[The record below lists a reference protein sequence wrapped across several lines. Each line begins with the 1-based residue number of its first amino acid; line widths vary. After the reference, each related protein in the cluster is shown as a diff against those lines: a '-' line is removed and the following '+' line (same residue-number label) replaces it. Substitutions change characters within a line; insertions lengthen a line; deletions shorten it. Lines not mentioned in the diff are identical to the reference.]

1 MSMAAHSMTGFGR
14 AEIDLPG
21 ARLAVELA
29 TVNQKILQVS
39 VHGPEVWTS
48 LESSATAWVRARLQR
63 GKVTARVTQAA
74 PAGGAAGTW
83 DLESTRAQLQEL
95 ETLARA
101 LGAPWT
107 PPSLELVLKLA
118 ESRRSQISALPDFT
132 AVEPV
137 VRAAFTRALDQL
149 IAMRAQEGAALAADL
164 RHRLRLLDGFVRTME
179 TSEHGAVPRH
189 REALL
194 RRLKDAGLALDVS
207 DDRVLKELA
216 FFAERCD
223 ITEEVVRLRS
233 HLAQF
238 EAELGQANSGRKLD
252 FLVQELLREV
262 NTIGSK
268 AAEIP
273 TTRAVLEAKTEIERI
288 REQVQ
293 NLE

>member
-1 MSMAAHSMTGFGR
+1 MAAHSMTGFGR

-29 TVNQKILQVS
+29 TVNQKNLQVS
-39 VHGPEVWTS
+39 VHGPDAWPT
-48 LESSATAWVRARLQR
+48 LESAATGWIRARLQR

-74 PAGGAAGTW
+74 AGGPGTTW
-83 DLESTRAQLQEL
+83 DLESTRLQLVEL
-95 ETLARA
+95 ERLAQA

-118 ESRRSQISALPDFT
+118 ESRRGQAGALPELA
-132 AVEPV
+132 AVETIV
-137 VRAAFTRALDQL
+137 QAAFVLALDQL
-149 IAMRAQEGAALAADL
+149 VAMRAREGAALAADL
-164 RHRLRLLDGFVRTME
+164 RARLGLLAGFVRTME
-179 TSEHGAVPRH
+179 ASEQGAVARH

-194 RRLKDAGLALDVS
+194 RRLKEAGLDLDVS
-207 DDRVLKELA
+207 DERVLKELA

-223 ITEEVVRLRS
+223 ITEEIVRLRS

-238 EAELGQANSGRKLD
+238 EAELGQANGGRKLD

>member
-1 MSMAAHSMTGFGR
+1 MAAHSMTGFGR

-29 TVNQKILQVS
+29 TVNQKNLQVS
-39 VHGPEVWTS
+39 VHGPDAWPT
-48 LESSATAWVRARLQR
+48 LESAATGWIRSRLQR

-74 PAGGAAGTW
+74 AGGPSASW
-83 DLESTRAQLQEL
+83 DLEATRLQLVEL
-95 ETLARA
+95 ERLAQA

-118 ESRRSQISALPDFT
+118 ESRRGQAGALPELA
-132 AVEPV
+132 AVETIV
-137 VRAAFTRALDQL
+137 QAAFALALDQL
-149 IAMRAQEGAALAADL
+149 VAMRAREGAALSADL
-164 RHRLRLLDGFVRTME
+164 LARLGLLSGFVQTME
-179 TSEHGAVPRH
+179 ASEQGAVARH

-194 RRLKDAGLALDVS
+194 RRLKEAGLDLDVS
-207 DDRVLKELA
+207 DERVLKELA

-223 ITEEVVRLRS
+223 ISEEIVRLRS

-238 EAELGQANSGRKLD
+238 EAELGQANGGRKLD

>member
-1 MSMAAHSMTGFGR
+1 MAAHSMTGFGR

-29 TVNQKILQVS
+29 TVNQKNLQVS
-39 VHGPEVWTS
+39 VHGPDAWPT
-48 LESSATAWVRARLQR
+48 LESAATGWIRARLQR

-74 PAGGAAGTW
+74 AGGPGTTW
-83 DLESTRAQLQEL
+83 DLESTRLQLVEL
-95 ETLARA
+95 ERLAQA

-118 ESRRSQISALPDFT
+118 ESRRGQAGALPELA
-132 AVEPV
+132 AVETIV
-137 VRAAFTRALDQL
+137 QAAFALALDQL
-149 IAMRAQEGAALAADL
+149 VAMRAREGAALAADL
-164 RHRLRLLDGFVRTME
+164 RARLGLLAGFVQTME
-179 TSEHGAVPRH
+179 ASEQGAVARH

-194 RRLKDAGLALDVS
+194 RRLKEAGLDLDVS
-207 DDRVLKELA
+207 DERVLKELA

-223 ITEEVVRLRS
+223 ITEEIVRLRS

-238 EAELGQANSGRKLD
+238 EAELGQANAGRKLD

>member
-1 MSMAAHSMTGFGR
+1 MTGFGR

-29 TVNQKILQVS
+29 TVNQKNLQVS
-39 VHGPEVWTS
+39 VHGPDAWPT
-48 LESSATAWVRARLQR
+48 LESAATGWIRSRLQR

-74 PAGGAAGTW
+74 ASGPGTTW
-83 DLESTRAQLQEL
+83 DLETTRRQLTEL
-95 ETLARA
+95 ERLAQA
-101 LGAPWT
+101 LGTPWT
-107 PPSLELVLKLA
+107 PPSLELLLKLA
-118 ESRRSQISALPDFT
+118 ESRRGQAGSLPEL
-132 AVEPV
+132 ASVEPLV
-137 VRAAFTRALDQL
+137 QAAFARALDQL
-149 IAMRAQEGAALAADL
+149 VAMRGREGAALAADL
-164 RHRLRLLDGFVRTME
+164 RARLALLAGFVETME
-179 TSEHGAVPRH
+179 ASEQGAVARH

-194 RRLKDAGLALDVS
+194 RRLKEAGLALDVS
-207 DDRVLKELA
+207 DERVLKELA

-238 EAELGQANSGRKLD
+238 EAELGQPNGGRKLD

>member
-1 MSMAAHSMTGFGR
+1 MAAHSMTGFGR

-29 TVNQKILQVS
+29 TVNQKNLQVS
-39 VHGPEVWTS
+39 VHGPDAWPT
-48 LESSATAWVRARLQR
+48 LESAATGWIRSRLQR

-74 PAGGAAGTW
+74 AGGPSASW
-83 DLESTRAQLQEL
+83 DLEATRLQLVEL
-95 ETLARA
+95 ERLAQA

-118 ESRRSQISALPDFT
+118 ESRRGQAGALPELA
-132 AVEPV
+132 AVETIV
-137 VRAAFTRALDQL
+137 QAAFALALDQL
-149 IAMRAQEGAALAADL
+149 VAMRAREGAALSADL
-164 RHRLRLLDGFVRTME
+164 LARLGLLAGFVQTME
-179 TSEHGAVPRH
+179 ASEQGAVARH

-194 RRLKDAGLALDVS
+194 RRLKEAGLDLDVS
-207 DDRVLKELA
+207 DERVLKELA

-223 ITEEVVRLRS
+223 ISEEIVRLRS

-238 EAELGQANSGRKLD
+238 EAELGQANGGRKLD

>member
-1 MSMAAHSMTGFGR
+1 MAAHSMTGFGR

-21 ARLAVELA
+21 ARLAVELV
-29 TVNQKILQVS
+29 TVNQKNLQVS
-39 VHGPEVWTS
+39 VHGPDAWPT
-48 LESSATAWVRARLQR
+48 LESAATGWIRARLQR

-74 PAGGAAGTW
+74 AGGPGTTW
-83 DLESTRAQLQEL
+83 DLESTRLQLVEL
-95 ETLARA
+95 ERLAQA

-118 ESRRSQISALPDFT
+118 ESRRGQAGALPELA
-132 AVEPV
+132 AVETIV
-137 VRAAFTRALDQL
+137 QAAFALALDQL
-149 IAMRAQEGAALAADL
+149 VAMRAREGAALAADL
-164 RHRLRLLDGFVRTME
+164 RARLGLLAGFVQTME
-179 TSEHGAVPRH
+179 ASEQGAVARH

-194 RRLKDAGLALDVS
+194 RRLKEAGLDLDVS
-207 DDRVLKELA
+207 DERVLKELA

-223 ITEEVVRLRS
+223 ITEEIVRLRS

-238 EAELGQANSGRKLD
+238 EAELGQANGGRKLD

>member
-1 MSMAAHSMTGFGR
+1 MAAHSMTGFGR

-29 TVNQKILQVS
+29 TVNQKNLQVS
-39 VHGPEVWTS
+39 VHGPDAWPT
-48 LESSATAWVRARLQR
+48 LESAATGWIRARLQR

-74 PAGGAAGTW
+74 AGGPGTTW
-83 DLESTRAQLQEL
+83 DLESTRLQLVEL
-95 ETLARA
+95 ERLAQA

-118 ESRRSQISALPDFT
+118 ESRRGQAGALPELA
-132 AVEPV
+132 AVETIV
-137 VRAAFTRALDQL
+137 QAAFVLALDQL
-149 IAMRAQEGAALAADL
+149 VAMRAREGAALAADL
-164 RHRLRLLDGFVRTME
+164 RARLGLLAGFVQTME
-179 TSEHGAVPRH
+179 ASEQGAVARH

-194 RRLKDAGLALDVS
+194 RRLKEAGLDLDVS
-207 DDRVLKELA
+207 DERVLKELA

-223 ITEEVVRLRS
+223 ITEEIVRLRS

-238 EAELGQANSGRKLD
+238 EAELGQANGGRKLD

>member
-1 MSMAAHSMTGFGR
+1 MAAHSMTGFGR

-29 TVNQKILQVS
+29 TVNQKNLQVS
-39 VHGPEVWTS
+39 VHVPDAWPT
-48 LESSATAWVRARLQR
+48 LESAATGWIRSRLQR

-74 PAGGAAGTW
+74 AGGPSAYW
-83 DLESTRAQLQEL
+83 DLEATRLQLVEL
-95 ETLARA
+95 ERLAQA

-118 ESRRSQISALPDFT
+118 ESRRGQAGALPELA
-132 AVEPV
+132 AVETIV
-137 VRAAFTRALDQL
+137 QAAFALALDQL
-149 IAMRAQEGAALAADL
+149 VAMRAREGAALSADL
-164 RHRLRLLDGFVRTME
+164 LARLGLLAGFVQTME
-179 TSEHGAVPRH
+179 ASEQGAVARH

-194 RRLKDAGLALDVS
+194 RRLKEAGLDLDVS
-207 DDRVLKELA
+207 DERVLKELA

-223 ITEEVVRLRS
+223 ISEEIVRLRS

-238 EAELGQANSGRKLD
+238 EADLGQANAGRKLD

-268 AAEIP
+268 AGEIP

>member
-1 MSMAAHSMTGFGR
+1 MAAHSMTGFGR

-21 ARLAVELA
+21 VRLAVELA
-29 TVNQKILQVS
+29 TVNQKNLQVS
-39 VHGPEVWTS
+39 VHGPDSWPT
-48 LESSATAWVRARLQR
+48 LESSATAWIRARLQR

-74 PAGGAAGTW
+74 AGGSTANW
-83 DLESTRAQLQEL
+83 DLEGTRAQLAEL
-95 ETLARA
+95 ERLASA

-107 PPSLELVLKLA
+107 PPSLELLLKLA
-118 ESRRSQISALPDFT
+118 ESRRGQSSTLPDFP

-137 VRAAFTRALDQL
+137 VQAAFTRALDQL
-149 IAMRAQEGAALAADL
+149 VAMRAREGAVLAADL
-164 RHRLRLLDGFVRTME
+164 RARLALLAGFVRTME
-179 TSEHGAVPRH
+179 TSEQGAVARH

-207 DDRVLKELA
+207 DERVLKELA

-233 HLAQF
+233 HLGQF
-238 EAELGQANSGRKLD
+238 EAELGQANGGRKLD

>member
-1 MSMAAHSMTGFGR
+1 MTGFGR

-29 TVNQKILQVS
+29 TVNQKNLQVS
-39 VHGPEVWTS
+39 VHGPDAWPT
-48 LESSATAWVRARLQR
+48 LESAATGWIRSRLQR

-74 PAGGAAGTW
+74 AGGPGTIW
-83 DLESTRAQLQEL
+83 DLEATRLQLTEL
-95 ETLARA
+95 ERLAQA
-101 LGAPWT
+101 LGTPWT
-107 PPSLELVLKLA
+107 PPSLELLLKLA
-118 ESRRSQISALPDFT
+118 ESRRGQAGSLPEL
-132 AVEPV
+132 ASVEPLV
-137 VRAAFTRALDQL
+137 QAAFARALDQL
-149 IAMRAQEGAALAADL
+149 IAMRAREGAALAADL
-164 RHRLRLLDGFVRTME
+164 RARLALLAGFVETME
-179 TSEHGAVPRH
+179 ASEQGAVARH

-194 RRLKDAGLALDVS
+194 RRLKEAGLALDVS
-207 DDRVLKELA
+207 DERVLKELA

-238 EAELGQANSGRKLD
+238 EAELDQPNGGRKLD

>member
-1 MSMAAHSMTGFGR
+1 MAAHSMTGFGR

-29 TVNQKILQVS
+29 TVNQKNLQVS
-39 VHGPEVWTS
+39 VHGPDAWPT
-48 LESSATAWVRARLQR
+48 LESAATGWIRARLQR

-74 PAGGAAGTW
+74 AGGPGTTW
-83 DLESTRAQLQEL
+83 DLESTRLQLVEL
-95 ETLARA
+95 ERLAQA

-118 ESRRSQISALPDFT
+118 ESRRGQAGALPELA
-132 AVEPV
+132 AVETIV
-137 VRAAFTRALDQL
+137 QAAFALALDQL
-149 IAMRAQEGAALAADL
+149 VAMRAREGAALAADL
-164 RHRLRLLDGFVRTME
+164 RARLGLLAGFVQTME
-179 TSEHGAVPRH
+179 ASEQGAVARH

-194 RRLKDAGLALDVS
+194 RRLKEAGLDLDVS
-207 DDRVLKELA
+207 DERVVKELA

-223 ITEEVVRLRS
+223 ITEEIVRLRS

-238 EAELGQANSGRKLD
+238 EAELGQANAGRKLD

>member
-1 MSMAAHSMTGFGR
+1 MTGFGR

-29 TVNQKILQVS
+29 TVNQKNLQVS
-39 VHGPEVWTS
+39 VHGPDAWPT
-48 LESSATAWVRARLQR
+48 LESAATGWIRARLQR

-74 PAGGAAGTW
+74 AGGPGTTW
-83 DLESTRAQLQEL
+83 DLESTRLQLVEL
-95 ETLARA
+95 ERLAQA

-118 ESRRSQISALPDFT
+118 ESRRGQAGALPELA
-132 AVEPV
+132 AVETIV
-137 VRAAFTRALDQL
+137 QAAFALALDQL
-149 IAMRAQEGAALAADL
+149 VAMRAREGAALAADL
-164 RHRLRLLDGFVRTME
+164 RARLGLLAGFVQTME
-179 TSEHGAVPRH
+179 ASEQGAVARH

-194 RRLKDAGLALDVS
+194 RRLKEAGLDLDVS
-207 DDRVLKELA
+207 DERVLKELA

-223 ITEEVVRLRS
+223 ITEEIVRLRS

-238 EAELGQANSGRKLD
+238 EAELGQANAGRKLD

>member
-1 MSMAAHSMTGFGR
+1 MAAHSMTGFGR

-29 TVNQKILQVS
+29 TVNQKNLQVS
-39 VHGPEVWTS
+39 VHGPDAWPT
-48 LESSATAWVRARLQR
+48 LESAATGWIRSRLQR

-74 PAGGAAGTW
+74 AGGPGTIW
-83 DLESTRAQLQEL
+83 DLEATRLQLTEL
-95 ETLARA
+95 ERLAQA
-101 LGAPWT
+101 LGTPWT
-107 PPSLELVLKLA
+107 PPSLELLLKLA
-118 ESRRSQISALPDFT
+118 ESRRGQAGSLPEL
-132 AVEPV
+132 ASVEPLV
-137 VRAAFTRALDQL
+137 QAAFARALDQL
-149 IAMRAQEGAALAADL
+149 IAMRAREGAALATDL
-164 RHRLRLLDGFVRTME
+164 RTRLALLAGFVQTME
-179 TSEHGAVPRH
+179 ASEQGAVARH

-194 RRLKDAGLALDVS
+194 RRLKEAGLALDVS
-207 DDRVLKELA
+207 DERVLKELA

-238 EAELGQANSGRKLD
+238 ETELGQPNGGRKLD

>member
-1 MSMAAHSMTGFGR
+1 MAAHSMTGFGR

-29 TVNQKILQVS
+29 TVNQKNLQVS
-39 VHGPEVWTS
+39 VHGPDAWPT
-48 LESSATAWVRARLQR
+48 LESAATGWIRSRLQR

-74 PAGGAAGTW
+74 ASGPGAIW
-83 DLESTRAQLQEL
+83 DLEATRLQLTEL
-95 ETLARA
+95 ERLAQA
-101 LGAPWT
+101 LGTPWT
-107 PPSLELVLKLA
+107 PPSLELLLKLA
-118 ESRRSQISALPDFT
+118 ESRRGQAGSLPEM
-132 AVEPV
+132 ASVEPLV
-137 VRAAFTRALDQL
+137 QAAFARALDQL
-149 IAMRAQEGAALAADL
+149 IAMRAREGAALAADL
-164 RHRLRLLDGFVRTME
+164 RARLALLAGFVQTME
-179 TSEHGAVPRH
+179 ASEQGAVARH

-194 RRLKDAGLALDVS
+194 RRLKEAGLALDVS
-207 DDRVLKELA
+207 DERVLKELA

-238 EAELGQANSGRKLD
+238 EAELGQPNGGRKLD

>member
-1 MSMAAHSMTGFGR
+1 MAAHSMTGFGR

-21 ARLAVELA
+21 ARLSVELA
-29 TVNQKILQVS
+29 TVNQKNLQVS
-39 VHGPEVWTS
+39 VHGPDAWPT
-48 LESSATAWVRARLQR
+48 LESAATGWIRSRLQR

-74 PAGGAAGTW
+74 AGGPAATW
-83 DLESTRAQLQEL
+83 DLETTRLQLTEL
-95 ETLARA
+95 ERLAQA
-101 LGAPWT
+101 LGTPWT
-107 PPSLELVLKLA
+107 PPSLELLLKLA
-118 ESRRSQISALPDFT
+118 ESRRGQASALPEL
-132 AVEPV
+132 ASVEPTV
-137 VRAAFTRALDQL
+137 QAAFARALDQL
-149 IAMRAQEGAALAADL
+149 VAMRAREGAALAADL
-164 RHRLRLLDGFVRTME
+164 RARLGLLAGFVQTME
-179 TSEHGAVPRH
+179 ASEQGAVARH

-194 RRLKDAGLALDVS
+194 RRLKEAGLDLDVS
-207 DDRVLKELA
+207 DERVLKELA

-238 EAELGQANSGRKLD
+238 EAELGQASGGRKLD

>member
-1 MSMAAHSMTGFGR
+1 MTGFGR

-29 TVNQKILQVS
+29 TVNQKNLQVS
-39 VHGPEVWTS
+39 VHGPDAWPT
-48 LESSATAWVRARLQR
+48 LESAATGWIRSRLQR

-74 PAGGAAGTW
+74 ASGPGAIW
-83 DLESTRAQLQEL
+83 DLEATRLQLTEL
-95 ETLARA
+95 ERLAQA
-101 LGAPWT
+101 LGTPWT
-107 PPSLELVLKLA
+107 PPSLELLLKLA
-118 ESRRSQISALPDFT
+118 ESRRGQAGSLPEL
-132 AVEPV
+132 ASVEPLV
-137 VRAAFTRALDQL
+137 QAAFARALDQL
-149 IAMRAQEGAALAADL
+149 IAMRAREGAALATDL
-164 RHRLRLLDGFVRTME
+164 RARLALLAGFVQTME
-179 TSEHGAVPRH
+179 ASEQGAVARH

-194 RRLKDAGLALDVS
+194 RRLKEAGLALDVS
-207 DDRVLKELA
+207 DERVLKELA

-238 EAELGQANSGRKLD
+238 EAELGQPNGGRKLD

>member
-1 MSMAAHSMTGFGR
+1 MAAHSMTGFGR

-29 TVNQKILQVS
+29 TVNQKNLQVS
-39 VHGPEVWTS
+39 VHGPDAWPT
-48 LESSATAWVRARLQR
+48 LESAATGWIRSRLQR

-74 PAGGAAGTW
+74 ASGPGAIW
-83 DLESTRAQLQEL
+83 DLEATRLQLTEL
-95 ETLARA
+95 ERLAQA

-107 PPSLELVLKLA
+107 PPSLELLLKLA
-118 ESRRSQISALPDFT
+118 ESRRGQAGSLPEL
-132 AVEPV
+132 ASVEPLV
-137 VRAAFTRALDQL
+137 QAAFARALDQL
-149 IAMRAQEGAALAADL
+149 IAMRAREGAALAADL
-164 RHRLRLLDGFVRTME
+164 RARLALLAGFVETME
-179 TSEHGAVPRH
+179 ASEQGAVARH

-194 RRLKDAGLALDVS
+194 RRLKEAGLALDVS
-207 DDRVLKELA
+207 DERVLKELA

-238 EAELGQANSGRKLD
+238 EAELDQPNGGRKLD

>member
-1 MSMAAHSMTGFGR
+1 MAAHSMTGFGR

-29 TVNQKILQVS
+29 TVNQKNLQVS
-39 VHGPEVWTS
+39 VHGPDAWPT
-48 LESSATAWVRARLQR
+48 LESAATGWIRSRLQR

-74 PAGGAAGTW
+74 ASGPGTIW
-83 DLESTRAQLQEL
+83 DLEATRLQLTEL
-95 ETLARA
+95 ERLAQA
-101 LGAPWT
+101 LGTPWT
-107 PPSLELVLKLA
+107 PPSLELLLKLA
-118 ESRRSQISALPDFT
+118 ESRRGQAGSLPELVS
-132 AVEPV
+132 VEPLV
-137 VRAAFTRALDQL
+137 QAAFARALDQL
-149 IAMRAQEGAALAADL
+149 VAMRGREGAALAADL
-164 RHRLRLLDGFVRTME
+164 HARLALLAGFVQTME
-179 TSEHGAVPRH
+179 SSERGAVARH

-194 RRLKDAGLALDVS
+194 RRLKEAGLALDVS
-207 DDRVLKELA
+207 DERVLKELA

-238 EAELGQANSGRKLD
+238 EAELGQPNGGRKLD

>member
-1 MSMAAHSMTGFGR
+1 MAAHSMTGFGR

-29 TVNQKILQVS
+29 TVNQKNLQVS
-39 VHGPEVWTS
+39 VHGPDAWPT
-48 LESSATAWVRARLQR
+48 LESAATGWIRSRLQR

-74 PAGGAAGTW
+74 ASGPGPIW
-83 DLESTRAQLQEL
+83 DLEATRLQLTEL
-95 ETLARA
+95 ERLAQA
-101 LGAPWT
+101 LGSPWT
-107 PPSLELVLKLA
+107 PPSLELLLKLA
-118 ESRRSQISALPDFT
+118 ESRRGQAGSLPEL
-132 AVEPV
+132 ASVEPLV
-137 VRAAFTRALDQL
+137 QAAFARALDQL
-149 IAMRAQEGAALAADL
+149 IAMRAREGAALAADL
-164 RHRLRLLDGFVRTME
+164 RARLALLAGFVETME
-179 TSEHGAVPRH
+179 ASEQGAVARH

-194 RRLKDAGLALDVS
+194 RRLKEAGLALDVS
-207 DDRVLKELA
+207 DERVLKELA

-238 EAELGQANSGRKLD
+238 EAELDQPNGGRKLD

>member
-1 MSMAAHSMTGFGR
+1 MTGFGR

-29 TVNQKILQVS
+29 TVNQKNLQVS
-39 VHGPEVWTS
+39 VHGPDAWPT
-48 LESSATAWVRARLQR
+48 LESAATGWIRSRLQR

-74 PAGGAAGTW
+74 ASGPGTTW
-83 DLESTRAQLQEL
+83 DLETTRLQLTEL
-95 ETLARA
+95 ERLAQA
-101 LGAPWT
+101 LGTPWT
-107 PPSLELVLKLA
+107 PPSLELLLKLA
-118 ESRRSQISALPDFT
+118 ESRRGQAGSLPEL
-132 AVEPV
+132 ASVEPLV
-137 VRAAFTRALDQL
+137 QAAFARALDQL
-149 IAMRAQEGAALAADL
+149 VAMRGREGAALAADL
-164 RHRLRLLDGFVRTME
+164 RARLALLAGFVQTME
-179 TSEHGAVPRH
+179 ASERGAVARH

-194 RRLKDAGLALDVS
+194 RRLKEAGLALDVS
-207 DDRVLKELA
+207 DERVLKELA

-238 EAELGQANSGRKLD
+238 EAELGQPNGGRKLD

>member
-1 MSMAAHSMTGFGR
+1 V
-14 AEIDLPG
+14 ELE
-21 ARLAVELA
+21 RLA
-29 TVNQKILQVS
+29 Q
-39 VHGPEVWTS
+39 
-48 LESSATAWVRARLQR
+48 
-63 GKVTARVTQAA
+63 
-74 PAGGAAGTW
+74 
-83 DLESTRAQLQEL
+83 
-95 ETLARA
+95 A

-118 ESRRSQISALPDFT
+118 ESRRGQAGALPELA
-132 AVEPV
+132 AVETIV
-137 VRAAFTRALDQL
+137 QAAFALALDQL
-149 IAMRAQEGAALAADL
+149 VAMRAREGAALSADL
-164 RHRLRLLDGFVRTME
+164 LARLGLLAGFVQTME
-179 TSEHGAVPRH
+179 ASEQGAVARH

-194 RRLKDAGLALDVS
+194 RRLKEAGLDLDVS
-207 DDRVLKELA
+207 DERVLKELA

-223 ITEEVVRLRS
+223 ISEEIVRLRS

-238 EAELGQANSGRKLD
+238 EAELGQANGGRKLD

>member
-1 MSMAAHSMTGFGR
+1 MAAHSMTGFGR

-29 TVNQKILQVS
+29 TVNQKNLQVS
-39 VHGPEVWTS
+39 VHGPDAWPT
-48 LESSATAWVRARLQR
+48 LESAATGWIRSRLQR

-74 PAGGAAGTW
+74 ASGPGAIW
-83 DLESTRAQLQEL
+83 DLEATRLQLTEL
-95 ETLARA
+95 ERLAQA
-101 LGAPWT
+101 LGTPWT
-107 PPSLELVLKLA
+107 PPSLELLLKLA
-118 ESRRSQISALPDFT
+118 ESRRGQAGSLPEL
-132 AVEPV
+132 ASVEPLV
-137 VRAAFTRALDQL
+137 QAAFTRALDQL
-149 IAMRAQEGAALAADL
+149 IAMRAREGAALAADL
-164 RHRLRLLDGFVRTME
+164 RARLALLAGFVQTME
-179 TSEHGAVPRH
+179 ASEQGAVARH

-194 RRLKDAGLALDVS
+194 RRLKEAGLALDVS
-207 DDRVLKELA
+207 DERVLKELA

-238 EAELGQANSGRKLD
+238 ETELGQPNGGRKLD

>member
-1 MSMAAHSMTGFGR
+1 MAAHSMTGFGR

-29 TVNQKILQVS
+29 TVNQKNLQVS
-39 VHGPEVWTS
+39 VHGPDAWPT
-48 LESSATAWVRARLQR
+48 LESAATGWIRSRLQR

-74 PAGGAAGTW
+74 ASGPGTIW
-83 DLESTRAQLQEL
+83 DLEATRLQLTEL
-95 ETLARA
+95 ERLAQA

-107 PPSLELVLKLA
+107 PPSLELLLKLA
-118 ESRRSQISALPDFT
+118 ESRRGQAGSLPEL
-132 AVEPV
+132 ASVEPLV
-137 VRAAFTRALDQL
+137 QAAFARALDQL
-149 IAMRAQEGAALAADL
+149 IAMRAREGAALAADL
-164 RHRLRLLDGFVRTME
+164 RARLALLAGFVETME
-179 TSEHGAVPRH
+179 ASEQGAVARH

-194 RRLKDAGLALDVS
+194 RRLKEAGLALDVS
-207 DDRVLKELA
+207 DERVLKELA

-238 EAELGQANSGRKLD
+238 EAELGQPNGGRKLD

>member
-1 MSMAAHSMTGFGR
+1 MAAHSMTGFGR

-29 TVNQKILQVS
+29 TVNQKNLQVS
-39 VHGPEVWTS
+39 VHGPDAWPT
-48 LESSATAWVRARLQR
+48 LESAATGWIRSRLQR

-74 PAGGAAGTW
+74 ASGPGTIW
-83 DLESTRAQLQEL
+83 DLEATRLQLTEL
-95 ETLARA
+95 ERLAQA
-101 LGAPWT
+101 LGTPWT
-107 PPSLELVLKLA
+107 PPSLELLLKLA
-118 ESRRSQISALPDFT
+118 ESRRGQAGSLPEL
-132 AVEPV
+132 ASVEPLV
-137 VRAAFTRALDQL
+137 QSAFARALDQL
-149 IAMRAQEGAALAADL
+149 IAMRAREGAALAADL
-164 RHRLRLLDGFVRTME
+164 RARLDLLAGFVQTME
-179 TSEHGAVPRH
+179 ASEQGAVARH

-194 RRLKDAGLALDVS
+194 RRLKEAGLALDVS
-207 DDRVLKELA
+207 DERVLKELA

-238 EAELGQANSGRKLD
+238 EAELGQPNGGRKLD

>member
-1 MSMAAHSMTGFGR
+1 MAAHSMTGFGR

-29 TVNQKILQVS
+29 TVNQKNLQVS
-39 VHGPEVWTS
+39 VHGPDAWPT
-48 LESSATAWVRARLQR
+48 LESAATGWIRSRLQR

-74 PAGGAAGTW
+74 AGGPSASW
-83 DLESTRAQLQEL
+83 DLEATRLQLVEL
-95 ETLARA
+95 ERLAQA

-118 ESRRSQISALPDFT
+118 ESRRGQAGALPELA
-132 AVEPV
+132 AVETIV
-137 VRAAFTRALDQL
+137 QAAFALALDQL
-149 IAMRAQEGAALAADL
+149 VAMRAREGAALSADL
-164 RHRLRLLDGFVRTME
+164 LARLGLLAGFVQTME
-179 TSEHGAVPRH
+179 ASEQGSVARH

-194 RRLKDAGLALDVS
+194 RRLKEAGLDLDVS
-207 DDRVLKELA
+207 DERVLKELA

-223 ITEEVVRLRS
+223 ISEEIVRLRS

-238 EAELGQANSGRKLD
+238 EAELGQANGGRKLD

>member
-1 MSMAAHSMTGFGR
+1 MAAHSMTGFGR

-29 TVNQKILQVS
+29 TVNQKNLQVS
-39 VHGPEVWTS
+39 VHGPDAWPT
-48 LESSATAWVRARLQR
+48 LESAATGWIRSRLQR

-74 PAGGAAGTW
+74 ASGPGPIW
-83 DLESTRAQLQEL
+83 DLEATRLQLTEL
-95 ETLARA
+95 ERLAQA
-101 LGAPWT
+101 LGSPWT
-107 PPSLELVLKLA
+107 PPSLELLLKLA
-118 ESRRSQISALPDFT
+118 ESRRGQAGSLPEL
-132 AVEPV
+132 ASVEPLV
-137 VRAAFTRALDQL
+137 QAAFARALDQL
-149 IAMRAQEGAALAADL
+149 IAMRAREGAALAADL
-164 RHRLRLLDGFVRTME
+164 RARLALLAGFVETME
-179 TSEHGAVPRH
+179 ASEQGAVARH

-194 RRLKDAGLALDVS
+194 RRLKEAGLALDVS
-207 DDRVLKELA
+207 DERVLKELA

-238 EAELGQANSGRKLD
+238 EAELDQPSGGRKLD

>member
-1 MSMAAHSMTGFGR
+1 MAAHSMTGFGR

-29 TVNQKILQVS
+29 TVNQKNLQVS
-39 VHGPEVWTS
+39 VHGPDAWPT
-48 LESSATAWVRARLQR
+48 LESAATGWIRSRLQR

-74 PAGGAAGTW
+74 ASGPGAIW
-83 DLESTRAQLQEL
+83 DLEATRLQLTEL
-95 ETLARA
+95 ERLAQA

-107 PPSLELVLKLA
+107 PPSLELLLKLA
-118 ESRRSQISALPDFT
+118 ESRRGQAGSLPEL
-132 AVEPV
+132 ASVEPLV
-137 VRAAFTRALDQL
+137 QAAFTRALDQL
-149 IAMRAQEGAALAADL
+149 IAMRAREGAALAADL
-164 RHRLRLLDGFVRTME
+164 RARLALLAGFVETME
-179 TSEHGAVPRH
+179 ASEQGAVARH

-194 RRLKDAGLALDVS
+194 RRLKEAGLALDVS
-207 DDRVLKELA
+207 DERVLKELA

-238 EAELGQANSGRKLD
+238 EAELDQPNGGRKLD

>member
-1 MSMAAHSMTGFGR
+1 MAAHSMTGFGR

-21 ARLAVELA
+21 VRLAVELA
-29 TVNQKILQVS
+29 TVNQKNLQVS
-39 VHGPEVWTS
+39 VHGPDAWPT
-48 LESSATAWVRARLQR
+48 LESAATGWIRARLQR
-63 GKVTARVTQAA
+63 GKVTARVTLAA
-74 PAGGAAGTW
+74 AGGAGGNW
-83 DLESTRAQLQEL
+83 DFEATRVQLHEL
-95 ETLARA
+95 ERLAQA
-101 LGAPWT
+101 LGTPWT
-107 PPSLELVLKLA
+107 PPTLELILKLA
-118 ESRRSQISALPDFT
+118 ESRRGQAGALPDF
-132 AVEPV
+132 AAAEGV
-137 VRAAFTRALDQL
+137 VQAAFTRALDQL
-149 IAMRAQEGAALAADL
+149 VGMRAREGAALATDL
-164 RHRLRLLDGFVRTME
+164 RARLGLLGGYVLTME
-179 TSEHGAVPRH
+179 SSERGAVARH

-194 RRLKDAGLALDVS
+194 RRLKEAGLALDVS

-238 EAELGQANSGRKLD
+238 EAELGQANGGRKLD

>member
-1 MSMAAHSMTGFGR
+1 MAAHSMTGFGR

-29 TVNQKILQVS
+29 TVNQKNLQVS
-39 VHGPEVWTS
+39 VHGPDAWPT
-48 LESSATAWVRARLQR
+48 LESAATGWIRSRLQR

-74 PAGGAAGTW
+74 ASGPGTIW
-83 DLESTRAQLQEL
+83 DLEATRLQLTEL
-95 ETLARA
+95 ERLAQA
-101 LGAPWT
+101 LGTPWT
-107 PPSLELVLKLA
+107 PPSLELLLKLA
-118 ESRRSQISALPDFT
+118 ESRRGQAGSLPEL
-132 AVEPV
+132 ASVEPLV
-137 VRAAFTRALDQL
+137 QAAFARALDQL
-149 IAMRAQEGAALAADL
+149 VAMRGREGAALAADL
-164 RHRLRLLDGFVRTME
+164 RARLALLAGFVQTME
-179 TSEHGAVPRH
+179 ASERGAVARH

-194 RRLKDAGLALDVS
+194 RRLKEAGLALDVS
-207 DDRVLKELA
+207 DERVLKELA

-238 EAELGQANSGRKLD
+238 EAELDQPNGGRKLD